1 MPVRLNRYFTA
12 SSYLRSV
19 NDALISITY
28 IALNSKYIV
37 IQVNNIRLWQGYQA
51 QGTFEKAT

>member
-12 SSYLRSV
+12 SSYLRSI
-19 NDALISITY
+19 NYAFFSITY
-28 IALNSKYIV
+28 IALDSKYIV

>member
-1 MPVRLNRYFTA
+1 MPVLLNRYFTA

-19 NDALISITY
+19 NDASFSLTY